1 MHSSLPTPGSLN
13 QSRCKDGLR
22 RLKPFT
28 DLFLPRSFY
37 RRKTRIS
44 CTKLIE
50 RQVVRAWKRVTG
62 VTRKNQRASFLPKDF
77 ILVTSRRRSVML
89 A

>member
-1 MHSSLPTPGSLN
+1 MHSSLPSPGSLN
-13 QSRCKDGLR
+13 LNQCKGGLR
-22 RLKPFT
+22 SPKASTHIFR
-28 DLFLPRSFY
+28 D

-44 CTKLIE
+44 CTKFIE

-62 VTRKNQRASFLPKDF
+62 VARKHQRASFLPKDF

-89 A
+89 V